1 MDAYNTLA
9 QGDGPTLSLPAIDMD
24 GKISSPWNV
33 KLIKL
38 FAEEALA
45 TRQDLPDL
53 KELPIRSQSY
63 FEDLVKDQMERARA
77 AWKKAQPQKLASGQE
92 ETPEQIQSRL
102 IDANAR
108 REKACRR
115 NTRRIGAS

>member
-1 MDAYNTLA
+1 
-9 QGDGPTLSLPAIDMD
+9 MD

-38 FAEEALA
+38 LAEEAMV
-45 TRQDLPDL
+45 TRQDLPEL

-63 FEDLVKDQMERARA
+63 YEDLIKDQMERARA
-77 AWKKAQPQKLASGQE
+77 AWKKAQPKKLASGQE

-102 IDANAR
+102 ADENGR
-108 REKACRR
+108 REKAARR
-115 NTRRIGAS
+115 TTRRIGVS